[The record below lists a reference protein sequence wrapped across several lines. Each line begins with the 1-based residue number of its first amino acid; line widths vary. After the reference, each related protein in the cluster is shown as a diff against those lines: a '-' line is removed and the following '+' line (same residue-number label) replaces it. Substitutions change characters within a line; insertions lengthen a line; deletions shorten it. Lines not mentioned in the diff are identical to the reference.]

1 MRIIF
6 QLNQNKLT
14 GRVFYYM
21 NILLKIGGLKM
32 KQDYEK
38 PELIVY
44 EDLSDVT
51 MGEPSKIMAVVD

>member
-1 MRIIF
+1 
-6 QLNQNKLT
+6 
-14 GRVFYYM
+14 
-21 NILLKIGGLKM
+21 M

-51 MGEPSKIMAVVD
+51 MGVSMIVVP